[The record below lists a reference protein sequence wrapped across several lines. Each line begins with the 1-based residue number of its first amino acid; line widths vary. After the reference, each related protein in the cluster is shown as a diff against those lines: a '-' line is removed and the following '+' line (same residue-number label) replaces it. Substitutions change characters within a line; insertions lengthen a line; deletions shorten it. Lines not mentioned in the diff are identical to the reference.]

1 MVIGYQL
8 SVVGKEST
16 RVEIRCFNYSV
27 GIFLC
32 NLFVRFAFLTDDDVS
47 NSKVSNRDHAF
58 CEHGKL
64 GGKTV
69 KENSVDVW
77 DAFLNTLENRGVSSE
92 WEVAPDVQEKLID
105 DFKAKIDMG
114 VVDGKTAFPSDLI
127 WNEYVWR
134 FPDEMREKLTEY
146 AERMLET
153 DPDNGAA
160 AKFLAIAMTESSYD
174 IPTDEFWHFLEKA
187 MILLP
192 NDVGLCYLA
201 FEKSG
206 IDPLYFEKAVIA
218 LERLFV
224 RYHEGGKPTLYQW
237 LFRCCYDYLH
247 VTSRPND
254 FYKALESDNPL
265 YERWT
270 AVMGKIEVV
279 FEEQLAQYPDD
290 WNIVRMLT
298 EIQEAVGNTLAAEKV
313 FKKTQSVYE
322 KQLEQDKDDRNALSG
337 LANIHEKLGNIE
349 LASEYK
355 VKADPSLGWV
365 GQVLPDFSA
374 AVDLDGKP
382 ISLADYRGKVVLL
395 DFWAVWCGPCLGE
408 IPRIKAVYEKYHD
421 QGFEV
426 IGVSLDEDAAVLREF
441 IKEKEMPWRQ
451 ILDGQRWAGHLVQ
464 QYGVCSIPAPFLID
478 REGKVISVKARG
490 SLLDELVEAEIVGK
504 AD

>member
-1 MVIGYQL
+1 
-8 SVVGKEST
+8 
-16 RVEIRCFNYSV
+16 
-27 GIFLC
+27 
-32 NLFVRFAFLTDDDVS
+32 
-47 NSKVSNRDHAF
+47 
-58 CEHGKL
+58 
-64 GGKTV
+64 
-69 KENSVDVW
+69 
-77 DAFLNTLENRGVSSE
+77 
-92 WEVAPDVQEKLID
+92 
-105 DFKAKIDMG
+105 MG

-174 IPTDEFWHFLEKA
+174 IPPDEFWHFSEKA

-192 NDVGLCYLA
+192 NDVELCYLA

-218 LERLFV
+218 LEKLFE
-224 RYHEGGKPTLYQW
+224 RHRDGEKPTLYQW

-254 FYKALESDNPL
+254 FYKALESDDPL
-265 YERWT
+265 RERWT
-270 AVMGKIEVV
+270 VVMEKIQAV
-279 FEEQLAQYPDD
+279 FEEQLERTPDD
-290 WNIVRMLT
+290 WDTVRMLVEILEALGDT
-298 EIQEAVGNTLAAEKV
+298 EATEKV
-313 FKKTQSVYE
+313 L
-322 KQLEQDKDDRNALSG
+322 KQAQTVFERQLAQDANDWNALNG
-337 LANIHEKLGNIE
+337 LANIHEKLGNTE
-349 LASEYK
+349 LAREYK
-355 VKADPSLGWV
+355 VKADPSLGWE

-408 IPRIKAVYEKYHD
+408 IPRIKAVYEKYHAE
-421 QGFEV
+421 GFDV

-441 IKEKEMPWRQ
+441 IKEQEIPWRQ
-451 ILDGQRWAGHLVQ
+451 ILDGDGFGGAFAKR
-464 QYGVCSIPAPFLID
+464 YGIRSIPAPFLID
-478 REGKVISVKARG
+478 RVGKVISVKARG
-490 SLLDELVEAEIVGK
+490 RLLEELVSSEIDDK
-504 AD
+504 KN

>member
-1 MVIGYQL
+1 M
-8 SVVGKEST
+8 
-16 RVEIRCFNYSV
+16 
-27 GIFLC
+27 
-32 NLFVRFAFLTDDDVS
+32 
-47 NSKVSNRDHAF
+47 
-58 CEHGKL
+58 
-64 GGKTV
+64 

-77 DAFLNTLENRGVSSE
+77 DAFLNTLENRGVSSS
-92 WEVAPDVQEKLID
+92 WEVALDVQEALID
-105 DFKAKIDMG
+105 DFKTKIDMG
-114 VVDGKTAFPSDLI
+114 VVDGKTALPSDLI

-146 AERMLET
+146 AEGVLTT

-160 AKFLAIAMTESSYD
+160 AKFLTIVTAGTSYD
-174 IPTDEFWHFLEKA
+174 FPPDEFWEILERTA
-187 MILLP
+187 ELLP
-192 NDVGLCYLA
+192 NDVELCYLA

-218 LERLFV
+218 LERLFE
-224 RYHEGGKPTLYQW
+224 RHQDGEKPTLYQW

-254 FYKALESDNPL
+254 FYKELESGDPL

-270 AVMGKIEVV
+270 AVMGRIQAV
-279 FEEQLAQYPDD
+279 FEKQLAQHPDD

-298 EIQEAVGNTLAAEKV
+298 EIQEALGNTAAAEKV
-313 FKKTQSVYE
+313 FKKTQRIYE
-322 KQLEQDKDDRNALSG
+322 KQLEQDKDDQNALSG

-374 AVDLDGKP
+374 AVDLDGEP

-421 QGFEV
+421 EGFEV

-441 IKEKEMPWRQ
+441 IEEQEIPWRQ
-451 ILDGQRWAGHLVQ
+451 ILDGDGFGGAFAKR
-464 QYGVCSIPAPFLID
+464 YGIRSIPAPFLMD

-490 SLLDELVEAEIVGK
+490 NLLSELVEAEIEGK
-504 AD
+504 KN

>member
-1 MVIGYQL
+1 M
-8 SVVGKEST
+8 
-16 RVEIRCFNYSV
+16 
-27 GIFLC
+27 
-32 NLFVRFAFLTDDDVS
+32 
-47 NSKVSNRDHAF
+47 
-58 CEHGKL
+58 
-64 GGKTV
+64 

-77 DAFLNTLENRGVSSE
+77 DAFLNTLENRGLSSE
-92 WEVAPDVQEKLID
+92 WEVPVDVQEALID
-105 DFKAKIDMG
+105 YFKTKIDMG

-174 IPTDEFWHFLEKA
+174 IPPDEFWHFSEKA

-192 NDVGLCYLA
+192 NDVELCYLA

-218 LERLFV
+218 LEKLFE
-224 RYHEGGKPTLYQW
+224 RHRDGEKPTLYQW

-254 FYKALESDNPL
+254 FYKALESDDPL
-265 YERWT
+265 RERWT
-270 AVMGKIEVV
+270 VVMEKIQAV
-279 FEEQLAQYPDD
+279 FEEQLERTPDD
-290 WNIVRMLT
+290 WDTVRMLVEILEALGDT
-298 EIQEAVGNTLAAEKV
+298 EATEKV
-313 FKKTQSVYE
+313 L
-322 KQLEQDKDDRNALSG
+322 KQAQTVFERQLAQDANDWNALNG
-337 LANIHEKLGNIE
+337 LANIHEKLGNTE
-349 LASEYK
+349 LAREYK
-355 VKADPSLGWV
+355 VKADPSLGWE

-408 IPRIKAVYEKYHD
+408 IPRIKAVYEKYHA
-421 QGFEV
+421 QGFDV

-441 IKEKEMPWRQ
+441 IKEQEIPWRQ
-451 ILDGQRWAGHLVQ
+451 ILDGDGFGGAFAKR
-464 QYGVCSIPAPFLID
+464 YGIRSIPAPFLID
-478 REGKVISVKARG
+478 RVGKVISVKARG
-490 SLLDELVEAEIVGK
+490 RLLEELVSSEIDDK
-504 AD
+504 KS

>member
-1 MVIGYQL
+1 M
-8 SVVGKEST
+8 
-16 RVEIRCFNYSV
+16 
-27 GIFLC
+27 
-32 NLFVRFAFLTDDDVS
+32 
-47 NSKVSNRDHAF
+47 
-58 CEHGKL
+58 
-64 GGKTV
+64 

-77 DAFLNTLENRGVSSE
+77 DAFLNTLENRGLSSE
-92 WEVAPDVQEKLID
+92 WEVPVDVQEALID
-105 DFKAKIDMG
+105 DFKTKIDMG
-114 VVDGKTAFPSDLI
+114 VVEGKTAFPSDLI

-174 IPTDEFWHFLEKA
+174 IPPDEFWHFSEKA

-192 NDVGLCYLA
+192 NDVELCYLA

-218 LERLFV
+218 LEKLFE
-224 RYHEGGKPTLYQW
+224 RHRDGEKPTLYQW

-254 FYKALESDNPL
+254 FYKALESDDPL
-265 YERWT
+265 RERWT
-270 AVMGKIEVV
+270 VVMEKIQAV
-279 FEEQLAQYPDD
+279 FEEQLERTPDD
-290 WNIVRMLT
+290 WDTVRMLVEILEALGDT
-298 EIQEAVGNTLAAEKV
+298 EATEKV
-313 FKKTQSVYE
+313 L
-322 KQLEQDKDDRNALSG
+322 KQAQTVFERQLAQDANDWNALNG
-337 LANIHEKLGNIE
+337 LANIHEKLGNTE
-349 LASEYK
+349 LAREYK
-355 VKADPSLGWV
+355 LKVDPSLGWV

-408 IPRIKAVYEKYHD
+408 IPRIKAVYEKYHAE
-421 QGFEV
+421 GFDV

-441 IKEKEMPWRQ
+441 IKEQEIPWRQ
-451 ILDGQRWAGHLVQ
+451 ILDGQKWSGHLVQ
-464 QYGVCSIPAPFLID
+464 RYGIRSIPAPFLID
-478 REGKVISVKARG
+478 RVGKVISVKARG
-490 SLLDELVEAEIVGK
+490 RLLEELVSSEIDDK
-504 AD
+504 KS